1 MELNRLRAHEI
12 VREKT
17 NLHLSLSLSLFSI
30 LPFNNAKIVNRNE
43 SSINICWSKKI
54 KKLPSNEIKSNLTT

>member
-17 NLHLSLSLSLFSI
+17 NLHLSLSLSSI

>member
-43 SSINICWSKKI
+43 SSINIC
-54 KKLPSNEIKSNLTT
+54 